1 MQFSNCT
8 STCPESGVCST
19 YYPPTMPCRKRTCVS
34 ACNLCPGLCSV
45 CTCIEICGCMLEF
58 LKSIGVHLSL
68 QKCIYICELT
78 AVSRV
83 LFYDVMCLCQGRC
96 VEHIHCAC
104 TSCLCVSIK
113 DLSLCSDG
121 CSNARAFSS
130 SSESLLP
137 PYMCDIVLFSPD
149 LSSNYLP
156 LGPPQLV
163 IVSNQTNTY
172 RLNITSTVPMP
183 SSLDLVPLISNLIV
197 RVQQRDAT
205 SVSAYYW
212 LVWLRGKDGDERGEV
227 GV

>member
-1 MQFSNCT
+1 MCLYLVFLPKVWECSNACVNFGSLSSTSCDLACVSVTMKKRRAIMRKHKGKEIHCLLPTLLCMQFSNCT

-34 ACNLCPGLCSV
+34 ACNLCPGLCYA

-58 LKSIGVHLSL
+58 LKSIDVRLSL

-83 LFYDVMCLCQGRC
+83 LFCYVHCLCQGCC

-104 TSCLCVSIK
+104 TCCLCVSIK

-121 CSNARAFSS
+121 CSNARVFNS

-137 PYMCDIVLFSPD
+137 PYMHV
-149 LSSNYLP
+149 
-156 LGPPQLV
+156 
-163 IVSNQTNTY
+163 
-172 RLNITSTVPMP
+172 
-183 SSLDLVPLISNLIV
+183 
-197 RVQQRDAT
+197 
-205 SVSAYYW
+205 
-212 LVWLRGKDGDERGEV
+212 
-227 GV
+227 

>member
-1 MQFSNCT
+1 M
-8 STCPESGVCST
+8 
-19 YYPPTMPCRKRTCVS
+19 
-34 ACNLCPGLCSV
+34 
-45 CTCIEICGCMLEF
+45 
-58 LKSIGVHLSL
+58 
-68 QKCIYICELT
+68 
-78 AVSRV
+78 
-83 LFYDVMCLCQGRC
+83 
-96 VEHIHCAC
+96 EHIHCAC
-104 TSCLCVSIK
+104 TCSLCVSIK
-113 DLSLCSDG
+113 GLSLCSDG
-121 CSNARAFSS
+121 CSNARVFNS

-137 PYMCDIVLFSPD
+137 PYMYDIVLFSPD

-172 RLNITSTVPMP
+172 RLNITSAVPMP